1 MAKKKD
7 EMLFDD
13 SRAGLSRF
21 GGTAIELFCVV
32 ILQYLMIII
41 TLGFGTPWALCM
53 RERWRTEN
61 MVIDGKQV
69 VFEGTGKKFFWR
81 YMLWCFL
88 TIITLGLCAYWMAVK
103 MLRWDAKYTHFD
115 NSYYTK
121 IEPELI

>member
-69 VFEGTGKKFFWR
+69 VFEGKGRKLFWR
-81 YMLWCFL
+81 YMWWSFL
-88 TIITLGLCAYWMAVK
+88 TLISLGFYAWKRAINVRDWM
-103 MLRWDAKYTHFD
+103 LDYTH
-115 NSYYTK
+115 
-121 IEPELI
+121 LI